1 MNTLIDDES
10 QKRSENNEIIDH
22 IEAVRAIVG
31 RKCARCG
38 GGMAG
43 CMGCLFDSL
52 DRGMIPASLDCM
64 LNLMGN
70 IPNDRKEAIAEGRR
84 RHGDREAK
92 WRKIFAN
99 GFRESVPG
107 LSSAMRC
114 GTGRAKAGRQAPLP
128 PRQRSRS
135 AATSSL

>member
-43 CMGCLFDSL
+43 CMGCLFDSS
-52 DRGMIPASLDCM
+52 DRGMVPASLDRM
-64 LNLMGN
+64 LNLLGN
-70 IPNDRKEAIAEGRR
+70 MPNDRREVVAAGKR
-84 RHGDREAK
+84 RHADREAK
-92 WRKIFAN
+92 WLTIAETMRK
-99 GFRESVPG
+99 
-107 LSSAMRC
+107 
-114 GTGRAKAGRQAPLP
+114 
-128 PRQRSRS
+128 
-135 AATSSL
+135 